1 MDVLLIL
8 IMVFQDGT
16 HLIPVN
22 IQIVRLFW
30 ILNSFTLLQNVSL
43 NDFVFLLLLVLK

>member
-22 IQIVRLFW
+22 IQKFKKA
-30 ILNSFTLLQNVSL
+30 
-43 NDFVFLLLLVLK
+43 FLDSEFFYTITECVLK